1 MNQLAYLFFGKPYPL
16 PFSFE
21 EDKYEPKTFEE
32 IRTERIDAA
41 RLRIFNELTYEWKS
55 ARQIAAKLEKSKNA
69 VHNQMRRFL
78 EQGKVEES
86 QLWDRTKVWRLK
98 N

>member
-21 EDKYEPKTFEE
+21 EKRKTFQE

-41 RLRIFNELTYEWKS
+41 RLRIFNELTHEWKS
-55 ARQIAAKLEKSKNA
+55 VRQISAKLGKSKNA
-69 VHNQMRRFL
+69 VRNQMRRFV
-78 EQGKVEES
+78 EQGKAEEA
-86 QLWDRTKVWRLK
+86 QLWDRATVWRLK
-98 N
+98 